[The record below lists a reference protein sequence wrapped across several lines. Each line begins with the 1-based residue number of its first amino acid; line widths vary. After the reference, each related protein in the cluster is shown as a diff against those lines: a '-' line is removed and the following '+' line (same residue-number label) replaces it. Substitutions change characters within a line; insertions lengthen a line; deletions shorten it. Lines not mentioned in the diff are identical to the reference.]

1 MSVALDDAVLWMER
15 GSLSHQNEPDG
26 AGNVSAAASHVMVSA
41 PWRGVRSN
49 GRVRVRNV
57 GNDDFTPG
65 VSAHPGCIA
74 AK

>member
-1 MSVALDDAVLWMER
+1 MSVALDVAVLCVER
-15 GSLSHQNEPDG
+15 GSLSHQNVPDG
-26 AGNVSAAASHVMVSA
+26 AGNVSAAANHAMVSA

-49 GRVRVRNV
+49 GLVTVRNV
-57 GNDDFTPG
+57 GSDDFTPG